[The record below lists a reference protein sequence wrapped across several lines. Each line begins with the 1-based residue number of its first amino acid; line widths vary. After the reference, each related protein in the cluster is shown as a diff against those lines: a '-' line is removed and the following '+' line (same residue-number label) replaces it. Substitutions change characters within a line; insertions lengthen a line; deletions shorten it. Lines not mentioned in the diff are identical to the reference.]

1 MLIAY
6 KINFLIR
13 FITQFMV
20 KAETGNGNSDIVGE
34 KRVWINCLQKQIL
47 KISLRL
53 TNLQLLFMVSQ
64 NCE

>member
-20 KAETGNGNSDIVGE
+20 KAETGNGNSDVVGE